1 MRLAVS
7 ALEPQV
13 EKEQTRMT
21 GPISREV
28 REIIAGELD
37 MPVAKLSDSASFR
50 EDLGAG
56 FPDDHRIE

>member
-1 MRLAVS
+1 
-7 ALEPQV
+7 
-13 EKEQTRMT
+13 MT